1 MATVVMSSHSSSATR
16 NTPPALSSEQSAACA
31 DFALA
36 LAQAVERDEVGR
48 LIARHGV
55 ELFRAQRCAL
65 FSYDPVVVLL
75 PDLGGQAVP
84 ESALPTARWPTSLP
98 PFMERAVRERTPTTW
113 AGEPSLDT
121 ASRDFARRSKTPLP
135 GPSVATRAVRER
147 LNSPDALAAL
157 CVPLLAGGEL
167 GGLAVFYDNYPRQYG
182 PEDGNL
188 AQRVGQLGGAAL
200 RTARRFERERRRRR
214 VAEGLAEVASSVTAS
229 LDLETILGHTA
240 RYAAEILSAP
250 LVGLFVVDKAI
261 ATAPSA
267 HFGPPAYASLWAEA
281 QHAIERAGWLDHLSV
296 GEVISLA
303 NTATEP
309 IAGEWFREHGV
320 VSLLLAPLLHEDR
333 LVAMLGVAYTDSP
346 HRFSRPEID
355 LVRQFAQQTA
365 VAIAN
370 ADTFRRQRR
379 RAEQMRSL
387 AEVSAALSSTLDLDK
402 VLKLILD
409 QLASLVAFDS
419 AAIEQLEDGSLVV
432 IAESGANHAGPTQ
445 MRINVRENALA
456 RRVLEEKRPVI
467 LSDVQRNPDF
477 IRIDRRVRS
486 WIGAPLT
493 AADEPIGLLV
503 VDSYQPDRYNEEDGE
518 VVAQFARQAA
528 LAMERARLFAAE
540 RAGRR
545 QAALLLEMTRAVSAS
560 LDLDEVL
567 TRAARDI
574 AAAAGVVH
582 CGVYLVDKRR
592 SRLTLRGS
600 AGRAPRAALA
610 RPALLQSLRTLGE
623 PLVLDPMTDGRVE
636 RSVAKPMNLVSL
648 LAVPFIHREQLVGVA
663 LAAAYERPV
672 QFESSQIQLAHGIA
686 RSAAVAIE
694 NAALYQEQERRVA
707 QLSALNEIG
716 QAAAALL
723 RRDEIIDL
731 VCQQTSQVLKT
742 QSFYIALLNEQSDEM
757 TLVANT
763 DSDDSAGTHRETLR
777 HGEGLTWQ
785 VVDRQQPLYVRD
797 GYAEACQQLG
807 VKSVG
812 RSSRSWLGIPLLAGG
827 RALGAIVVQDY
838 DRDDAYDDD
847 DAAVLTTIASQ
858 AAIALENARLF
869 AEVQQRVQQLI
880 GIASVGAAIV
890 EERDVDRVLAIVANH
905 VRGLTDA
912 EGVLLSFLSEDGKD
926 LRVWKAVGQRAEEM
940 QDIDV
945 PVEGSLAAV
954 AIASRESQFSAD
966 PSGDA
971 RVYAPNVDRYGV
983 RNLMIVPL
991 VTQDRVIGT
1000 VTAINKRGGPFT
1012 QGDMDSVEVMANLAA
1027 VAFENARLYGL
1038 TQQRSLELKA
1048 LNEIGQRISR
1058 SLALGAVLDAI
1069 VGAAV
1074 PLLAAEKSVLFLIE
1088 DERLVARASHGLEGD
1103 VPTMRF
1109 EARDSVAGYVA
1120 RTGFPIIVHDIAQDG
1135 RVVPDMA
1142 DADDIRSLVEVPIRM
1157 AGALAGVLVV
1167 GSLRAHA
1174 FADSH
1179 VDLLSTLADQ
1189 AAIAIDNARLYA
1201 QARELAVLEERNRLA
1216 REMHDTLAQGFTG
1229 IVLQLEAAEQVMS
1242 DVSGEALGHLD
1253 RARKLARDS
1262 LNEARR
1268 SVWNLRPRALEQA
1281 GLAEALRQSLD
1292 DSVSDGRLEG
1302 HFELSGPT
1310 PPLPAEAENT
1320 LLRITQE
1327 SLTNLR
1333 KHAQAAHVWVS
1344 LVYEADSVILTIRD
1358 DGVGFDPTT
1367 PPASRHVGGGLG
1379 LVGMR
1384 ERAQAIGARLLVDSQ
1399 PGEGTQIQVVLPV
1412 SSQ

>member
-1 MATVVMSSHSSSATR
+1 MSSHSSTT
-16 NTPPALSSEQSAACA
+16 TPDAAPALTPDQGLALNDCA
-31 DFALA
+31 FA
-36 LAQAVERDEVGR
+36 LAQATERDDIAR
-48 LIARHGV
+48 LIARHG
-55 ELFRAQRCAL
+55 LAMLRAQRCTL
-65 FSYDPVVVLL
+65 FSYDPVIVLL
-75 PDLGGQAVP
+75 PDLSGQAVP
-84 ESALPTARWPTSLP
+84 ESALPTARWPAALP
-98 PFMERAVRERTPTTW
+98 PFMERAVRERRATTW
-113 AGEPSLDT
+113 SGVEGPLDT
-121 ASRDFARRSKTPLP
+121 AARDFARRAKLP
-135 GPSVATRAVRER
+135 PAGPSADVRAVRER
-147 LNSPDALAAL
+147 LGATDALAAL
-157 CVPLLAGGEL
+157 CVPLIAGGEL
-167 GGLAVFYDNYPRQYG
+167 SGLAVFHDNYPREW
-182 PEDGNL
+182 PAAEVSL
-188 AQRVGQLGGAAL
+188 AERLGQLSGATL

-214 VAEGLAEVASSVTAS
+214 VAEGLAEVASSVTAT
-229 LDLETILGHTA
+229 LDLEIILGHTA
-240 RYAAEILSAP
+240 RYAAELLAAP
-250 LVGLFVVDKAI
+250 LAGIVVLDKAI

-267 HFGPPAYASLWAEA
+267 HFGPLTYGSMWSEA
-281 QHAIERAGWLDHLSV
+281 QRTIEAAGWLDHLAG

-303 NTATEP
+303 NTATER

-320 VSLLLAPLLHEDR
+320 VSLLLAPLVHEGR

-346 HRFSRPEID
+346 HRFSRPEIE

-365 VAIAN
+365 LAIAN

-387 AEVSAALSSTLDLDK
+387 AEVSAALASTLDLDK

-409 QLASLVAFDS
+409 QLRSVVAFDS
-419 AAIEQLEDGSLVV
+419 AAIEELDGETLAVV
-432 IAESGANHAGPTQ
+432 AESGDNHASPAQ
-445 MRINVRENALA
+445 MRISVRDNALA
-456 RRVLEEKRPVI
+456 RRVLEERRPVI
-467 LSDVQRNPDF
+467 LGDVQRHPDF
-477 IRIDRRVRS
+477 IRMDRRVRS
-486 WIGAPLT
+486 WIGVPLL
-493 AADEPIGLLV
+493 AANQPIGLLV
-503 VDSYQPDRYNEEDGE
+503 VDSYQSDRYNEEDGE
-518 VVAQFARQAA
+518 VVAAFARQAA
-528 LAMERARLFAAE
+528 LAMDRARLFAAE

-610 RPALLQSLRTLGE
+610 RPALLQSLRSLGE
-623 PLVLDPMTDGRVE
+623 PLVLDPLSDGRID

-672 QFESSQIQLAHGIA
+672 QFERGQVTLAHGIA

-723 RRDEIIDL
+723 RHDEVINLI
-731 VCQQTSQVLKT
+731 CQQTSQVLKT
-742 QSFYIALLNEQSDEM
+742 QSFYIAILADDRDRM
-757 TLVANT
+757 TLIADTDGGEVAPNR
-763 DSDDSAGTHRETLR
+763 ATLVR
-777 HGEGLTWQ
+777 GEGLTWH
-785 VVDRQQPLYVRD
+785 VVDHQQPLYVRD
-797 GYAEACQQLG
+797 GYAAACERLG
-807 VKSVG
+807 ITTVG
-812 RSSRSWLGIPLLAGG
+812 RSSRSWLGVPLLAGG

-847 DAAVLTTIASQ
+847 DVAVLTTIASQ

-869 AEVQQRVQQLI
+869 SEVQQRVQQLI

-890 EERDVDRVLAIVANH
+890 EERDVDRVLAIVGNH
-905 VRGLTDA
+905 LRGLTDA
-912 EGVLLSFLSEDGKD
+912 ETVLLSFLSEDAKD
-926 LRVWKAVGQRAEEM
+926 LRVWKAVGQHGEDM

-954 AIASRESQFSAD
+954 AIATRESQVSSD
-966 PSGDA
+966 PSDDP
-971 RVYAPNVDRYGV
+971 RVYAPNVQRYGV
-983 RNLMIVPL
+983 RNLLIVPL
-991 VTQDRVIGT
+991 VAQDRVIGT
-1000 VTAINKRGGPFT
+1000 ITAINKRGGVFG
-1012 QGDMDSVEVMANLAA
+1012 QGDIDAVEVMANLAA

-1058 SLALGAVLDAI
+1058 SLALDAVLDAI
-1069 VGAAV
+1069 VSAAV
-1074 PLLAAEKSVLFLIE
+1074 QLLAAEKSVLFLIE
-1088 DERLVARASHGLEGD
+1088 DERLLARASHGLEIEMPGI
-1103 VPTMRF
+1103 RF

-1142 DADDIRSLVEVPIRM
+1142 DAEDIRSLVEVPIRM
-1157 AGALAGVLVV
+1157 VGAVAGGVLVV
-1167 GSLRAHA
+1167 GSPRVHA
-1174 FADSH
+1174 FSDSQ
-1179 VDLLSTLADQ
+1179 VELLSALADQ

-1201 QARELAVLEERNRLA
+1201 QARELAVLEERNRMA

-1229 IVLQLEAAEQVMS
+1229 IVLQLEAAEQVLGD
-1242 DVSGEALGHLD
+1242 DVDETLEHLS
-1253 RARKLARDS
+1253 RARQLARDS

-1281 GLAEALRQSLD
+1281 TLADAIRQSLD
-1292 DSVSDGRLEG
+1292 DYVADGRIEG
-1302 HFELSGPT
+1302 SFAVEGT
-1310 PPLPAEAENT
+1310 VRPLPAEAENT
-1320 LLRITQE
+1320 LLRIAQE

-1333 KHAQAAHVWVS
+1333 KHAHADHVWVA
-1344 LVYEADSVILTIRD
+1344 LVYGSEIITLTIRD
-1358 DGVGFDPTT
+1358 DGVGFDPSA

-1384 ERAQAIGARLLVDSQ
+1384 ERAQAIGAHVQVDSQ
-1399 PGEGTQIQVVLPV
+1399 PGEGAQILVSLPV
-1412 SSQ
+1412 RSQ